1 MKNEQKQKQMA
12 PGGGNWI
19 TPNEILA
26 QGWRLTT
33 AILDLKGVEVPDTIT
48 FRIDGADQIRATRV
62 ARLEDL
68 SKAIAALDEAVQ
80 RPDSHDHL
88 EVEWLKRQRNAL
100 VQLRKRARVGGCPA
114 STTVNEAL
122 FPDVHMST
130 RTTGQKQYIGSEQMA
145 PNEILAQGWRL
156 TTAILALNGLEV
168 PDTITFR
175 VDGANQRR
183 TTRAASLEDL
193 SKAIAAVDEAF
204 QRQSSSDHLEV
215 ERLIKRR
222 DALVELRKRASQGGC
237 PASTTVIEA
246 LFPDVP
252 VGMRMPNER
261 EKFERWLWQRHRLK
275 LPPFPVGLESALG
288 HPCPDQR

>member
-1 MKNEQKQKQMA
+1 MNMEQKQMA
-12 PGGGNWI
+12 AGDGNWI
-19 TPNEILA
+19 TPNDILA

-48 FRIDGADQIRATRV
+48 FRKDGADQIRATRV

-80 RPDSHDHL
+80 RPDSRDHL

-100 VQLRKRARVGGCPA
+100 VQLRKRASVGGCPG

-130 RTTGQKQYIGSEQMA
+130 RTAGQNQYIGSEKTA
-145 PNEILAQGWRL
+145 PNEILAQGWGL

-168 PDTITFR
+168 PDTITFW

-193 SKAIAAVDEAF
+193 SKAIAALDEAF

-275 LPPFPVGLESALG
+275 LPPFPVSLESALG
-288 HPCPDQR
+288 HPCPDQL

>member
-1 MKNEQKQKQMA
+1 MKKERKQMA
-12 PGGGNWI
+12 PEGGNWI
-19 TPNEILA
+19 TPNDILA

-33 AILDLKGVEVPDTIT
+33 AILALKGLEVPDTIT
-48 FRIDGADQIRATRV
+48 FQVDGADQIRATRV
-62 ARLEDL
+62 ARLKDL
-68 SKAIAALDEAVQ
+68 SNAIAALDEAVQ
-80 RPDSHDHL
+80 RPDSRDHL
-88 EVEWLKRQRNAL
+88 KVESLKRQRDAL
-100 VQLRKRARVGGCPA
+100 VQLRKRASVGGCPE

-130 RTTGQKQYIGSEQMA
+130 RTTSPKQYIGSEQMA
-145 PNEILAQGWRL
+145 PNEILAHGWRL

-168 PDTITFR
+168 PDIITFR

-193 SKAIAAVDEAF
+193 SKATAALDEAF

-222 DALVELRKRASQGGC
+222 DAVVELRKRASQGGC

-252 VGMRMPNER
+252 VGMRMPNEG

-275 LPPFPVGLESALG
+275 LPPFPVSLESALG